1 MKTII
6 IPTDFSAAATS
17 AINYGVNMAKEIG
30 ASITLLHTYMIPVST
45 NEVPVMVISDEELAE
60 ASGIQLNKVKGNID
74 HITSGS
80 VKVNT
85 ETRLG
90 DLADELED
98 LCEQIKP
105 FAIIMGKSGASEF
118 ENILFG
124 SSTLKVIRH
133 LKWPVIAVPT
143 GKEYGNGIKKV
154 GFACDYRQVVQT
166 TPTQLIRDFVN
177 QFNAEFYVLNVDYEN
192 RHFKPDVPEQSLLLH
207 KLLEGLQPVYDFIE
221 DADIEDGINSFA
233 EKNNLDLIITIPKK
247 HKLLDNLFKKSSTKQ
262 LLVQS
267 HIPLMCIH
275 E

>member
-30 ASITLLHTYMIPVST
+30 ASITLLHTYLIPIST
-45 NEVPVMVISDEELAE
+45 NEVPVILISDKELQE
-60 ASGIQLNKVKGNID
+60 GSEIQLNKLKENID

-80 VKVNT
+80 IKVYT
-85 ETRLG
+85 ETRPG

-105 FAIIMGKSGASEF
+105 FAIIMGKSGSSEL

-143 GKEYGNGIKKV
+143 GKEYGHGIKKV

-177 QFNAEFYVLNVDYEN
+177 QFNAGFYVLNVDYEN
-192 RHFKPDVPEQSLLLH
+192 RHFTPDVPEQSALLH

-221 DADIEDGINSFA
+221 DADIEDGINNFG

-247 HKLLDNLFKKSSTKQ
+247 HKLLDNLFEKSSTNQ